1 MAVGAAEAAATRRWG
16 LGEVAIGLTPTIL
29 SAILYLATL
38 GSDEPE
44 ADLTVGALLA
54 SSLFL
59 WVFLI
64 GMPLFATTVKGEGP
78 VRDLGLRF
86 RWIDLA
92 AFPLGAA
99 LQAVVVPALY
109 WPILELLDRSESDV
123 ENEAR
128 QLVDS
133 ASGPGI
139 LLLVLVV
146 AIGAPF
152 AEELFY
158 RGLLLRAV
166 EKRWTLVAGAVVATL
181 VFALAHLQGIQLP
194 ALLLFGAVAS
204 YLAARTGRL
213 GPSILCHVGFNAWT
227 LFVLLVLDP

>member
-1 MAVGAAEAAATRRWG
+1 MAEGAPRRWG
-16 LGEVAIGLTPTIL
+16 LGDVAIGLTPTIL
-29 SAILYLATL
+29 SAVIYLATL
-38 GSDEPE
+38 GSDEPDAE
-44 ADLTVGALLA
+44 VTVGALVA

-59 WVFLI
+59 WTFLV
-64 GMPLFATTVKGEGP
+64 GVPVFATKVKGGGP
-78 VRDLGLRF
+78 ARDLGLRF
-86 RWIDLA
+86 EWADLA
-92 AFPLGAA
+92 AFPLGVA
-99 LQAVVVPALY
+99 LQAIAVPALY
-109 WPILELLDRSESDV
+109 YPLLKLLDRDESDV

-128 QLVDS
+128 QLVES

-146 AIGAPF
+146 GLGAPF

-166 EKRWTLVAGAVVATL
+166 EKRWTLAAGAVVAAV
-181 VFALAHLQGIQLP
+181 VFSLAHLQGIQLP

-227 LFVLLVLDP
+227 LFLLLVIDP